1 LQQLDDTSKQ
11 QACCKKTSH
20 DNSLDLDDLLSL
32 DFLVSFVFF
41 FSLPEPFAQILA
53 CKMHLV
59 LSTVKQRHRPAPAYN
74 KYESQTAAVNMLVD
88 KQPEEVR

>member
-1 LQQLDDTSKQ
+1 MSKQ
-11 QACCKKTSH
+11 QACCKKTYH

-41 FSLPEPFAQILA
+41 FCLPELFAQILA
-53 CKMHLV
+53 CKTHLV
-59 LSTVKQRHRPAPAYN
+59 LRTVKQRHRPAPAYN
-74 KYESQTAAVNMLVD
+74 KYDLQTPAANMLVD